1 MMIQNTKPSSGR
13 KNVLLFCDGA
23 CSGNPGPGGW
33 GAIIRFGAADREI
46 SGSEPHTTNN
56 RMELMACISG
66 LRQLKEPCRVLIQTD
81 SQYLSKAFQDRW
93 LEKWQR
99 NGWKTSGKQPV
110 KNREL
115 WEDLLE
121 LAAIHELQ
129 WQWIKGHAGHR
140 ENERCDE
147 LAVQARET
155 AARSP
160 R

>member
-1 MMIQNTKPSSGR
+1 MMTTPSPTPPR
-13 KNVLLFCDGA
+13 KMVQLFCDGA

-33 GAIIRFGAADREI
+33 GAILRFGTSEREI
-46 SGSEPHTTNN
+46 SGGAPYTTNN
-56 RMELMACISG
+56 QMELMACISG
-66 LRQLKEPCRVLIQTD
+66 LQLLKEPCEVLIQTD
-81 SQYLSKAFQDRW
+81 SQYLAKAFQEGW

-99 NGWKTSGKQPV
+99 NGWRTSGKQPV

-115 WEDLLE
+115 WEELLK
-121 LAAIHELQ
+121 LAAQHQLR

-147 LAVQARET
+147 LAVKAREQI
-155 AARSP
+155 ARGP